1 MKNKLLFEL
10 SIMFLFVII
19 NFSLIAQD
27 CTSVTWSSI
36 ENPGLYNVKKIL
48 EVEGLRNGPG
58 YMGATLYYP
67 EDAIPPYAS
76 IVIVPGFWAPESS
89 VQLWGPYLAS
99 HGIVTMTIGTNS
111 GVDLPDVRALALLD
125 AIKTIKEENT
135 REDSPL
141 FGYLDTTKFAVGGW
155 SMGGGGAQ
163 LAAVSDTTLKAVM
176 ALTPWQYEQLT
187 SAAFNHPVPLLI
199 FSGEKDPTAPP
210 AQHATHHYDSTPG
223 TTDKLLFEIKNGNHS
238 VANDPDGGNG
248 AVGKIAVSWLKYFL
262 LGEDCYCPL
271 FLEEPASASKY
282 RTNVNCS
289 SISGSKDKIK
299 YGEEFNARLFPNP
312 ANTQITVSGEFSSTI
327 EYGIYS
333 FYGALL
339 SKGLI
344 NHNNRVIDISHLV
357 ANMYILKLGNK
368 NFKIIKIN

>member
-1 MKNKLLFEL
+1 MKNKFLFEINIVSL
-10 SIMFLFVII
+10 FLLTTF
-19 NFSLIAQD
+19 NLNAQD

-36 ENPGLYNVKKIL
+36 ENPGPYEVKKIL

-58 YMGATLYYP
+58 YMGATIYYP
-67 EDAIPPYAS
+67 EDATPPYAS

-187 SAAFNHPVPLLI
+187 SAAFDHPVPLLI

-210 AQHATHHYDSTPG
+210 AQHATHHYDSTPEA
-223 TTDKLLFEIKNGNHS
+223 TDKLLFEIKNGNHS
-238 VANDPDGGNG
+238 VANDPEGGNG
-248 AVGKIAVSWLKYFL
+248 AVGKMAVSWLKYFL
-262 LGEDCYCPL
+262 LGEKCYCPL
-271 FLEEPASASKY
+271 FLEEPESASKF
-282 RTNVNCS
+282 RTNVICESGTS
-289 SISGSKDKIK
+289 SIDKFK
-299 YGEEFNARLFPNP
+299 ETEFHPVLFPNP
-312 ANTQITVSGEFSSTI
+312 SNTRITVSGELPASVNYEIISVYGSKMSS
-327 EYGIYS
+327 GVVQQ
-333 FYGALL
+333 
-339 SKGLI
+339 
-344 NHNNRVIDISHLV
+344 NNRMIDISDLHP
-357 ANMYILKLGNK
+357 NIYILRLGKK
-368 NFKIIKIN
+368 NYKIIKIN